1 VKPYRS
7 AIRHDYKDLSSGSL
21 TPRQRRWSW
30 FVLGLALPV
39 VTVALLL
46 VSERNE
52 SKVPAPAQTAAA
64 TPPPSPILETAHEPL
79 PLPLPEA
86 PSATPVAS
94 ELELEPAPAAPD
106 TSTEFAGAI
115 VDLLVERGDSLDV
128 LFRRNGLSLA
138 DLAAMADLPE
148 AGEHLRRLK
157 PGDEIRISH
166 ADGRVLSLSRELNE
180 VDVLS
185 ITKNDSGFAAA
196 TEQRDIDYRT
206 VGAHGVI
213 ETSLFEAGTAAGMTD
228 AVTMDMAYIFQW
240 DVDFIQDVRVGDSFT
255 VIYEERWRD
264 GVKLRGGDI
273 IAAEFVN
280 QGKAYRAARYLDP
293 SGRSDYY
300 TPEGRSVRRAFI
312 RAPVEFTRISS
323 NFNPRRRH
331 PVLNTIRAHRG
342 VDYAAPT
349 GTPVIAAGDGKVT
362 FRGVEGGYGNAVILQ
377 HGGNITTLYG
387 HLSRFGRQR
396 VGTRV
401 NQGDVIGYVG
411 QSGLATG
418 PHLHYEYRVGGTHK
432 NPRTVELPAADPVAA
447 EYRDDF
453 TAATPPLWHQIGLY
467 QQAQLA
473 ATAD

>member
-1 VKPYRS
+1 MKPYRS
-7 AIRHDYKDLSSGSL
+7 AIRHDYKDLSSGPW
-21 TPRQRRWSW
+21 TPRHRRWSW

-52 SKVPAPAQTAAA
+52 SKVPAPGQAAA
-64 TPPPSPILETAHEPL
+64 MTLPAPILATAREPL
-79 PLPLPEA
+79 PLAL
-86 PSATPVAS
+86 
-94 ELELEPAPAAPD
+94 PAAPPTATSAAPEPAAAPAD
-106 TSTEFAGAI
+106 TPTEFSGAI
-115 VDLLVERGDSLDV
+115 VDLLVERGDTLDV

-148 AGEHLRRLK
+148 AGEHLRRLR

-166 ADGRVLSLSRELNE
+166 DEGRVLSLSRELNE
-180 VDVLS
+180 VDILS
-185 ITKNDSGFAAA
+185 ITRNDLGFAA
-196 TEQRDIDYRT
+196 TMEQRDIDFRT
-206 VGAHGVI
+206 VGAHGI
-213 ETSLFEAGTAAGMTD
+213 IQTSLFEAGTAAGMAD
-228 AVTMDMAYIFQW
+228 GVTMDMAYIFQW

-255 VIYEERWRD
+255 VVHEERWRD
-264 GVKLRGGDI
+264 GVKLGDGDI
-273 IAAEFVN
+273 VAAEFVN
-280 QGKAYRAARYLDP
+280 QGKTYRAARYLDAG
-293 SGRSDYY
+293 GRSDYY
-300 TPEGRSVRRAFI
+300 TPEGRSVRKAFI

-396 VGTRV
+396 VGARV
-401 NQGDVIGYVG
+401 KQGDVIGYVG

-432 NPRTVELPAADPVAA
+432 NPRTVELPAADPVPA

-453 TAATPPLWHQIGLY
+453 TAATSPLWHQIDLY
-467 QQAQLA
+467 QQAHLA